1 VCILSKMAKAS
12 QNKPPPTIIDGAAAA
27 RDEMALRRKRSGL
40 GRLNSSGTRLGD
52 LGQPSLAVK
61 HLMGA

>member
-1 VCILSKMAKAS
+1 MCTVSKSKAPAPAPS
-12 QNKPPPTIIDGAAAA
+12 IIDGAAAA

-40 GRLNSSGTRLGD
+40 AKVNASGMRLGD

-61 HLMGA
+61 ALGGG